1 MCHAFLHTCIIV
13 FLPNL
18 NETGSSTL
26 KWLAFYTCLTFSPSW
41 INEGFSLNKEIMWEK
56 IAMRRRDTCST
67 SGLKLPQARFFFF
80 LLPSSLC
87 RREIERRGERRRP
100 QVTFLD
106 YQLNAWGEWER
117 KKEREWRRREVGI
130 GWGKGKGVKK
140 GVMFSFPFVSAWW
153 LQAVDFHLTL
163 LHIVLSLQSVWK
175 LRPQRA
181 EGRGKESK
189 EV

>member
-1 MCHAFLHTCIIV
+1 MKGSHWTKKLCGRKLQWEEELFY
-13 FLPNL
+13 FQLP
-18 NETGSSTL
+18 
-26 KWLAFYTCLTFSPSW
+26 
-41 INEGFSLNKEIMWEK
+41 SLGDQDWNSLRLI
-56 IAMRRRDTCST
+56 
-67 SGLKLPQARFFFF
+67 FFF
-80 LLPSSLC
+80 LPPSLC

>member
-18 NETGSSTL
+18 DETGSSTL
-26 KWLAFYTCLTFSPSW
+26 KWLAFYTCLRSNRYKMQVTSPSW
-41 INEGFSLNKEIMWEK
+41 INEGFSLNEEIMFYFRIE
-56 IAMRRRDTCST
+56 TP
-67 SGLKLPQARFFFF
+67 SGSFFFF
-80 LLPSSLC
+80 LPSSLC

-140 GVMFSFPFVSAWW
+140 GVMFSFPVVSAWW

>member
-1 MCHAFLHTCIIV
+1 MK
-13 FLPNL
+13 
-18 NETGSSTL
+18 GSHWTKKL
-26 KWLAFYTCLTFSPSW
+26 CGRKLQWEEEILVLLQDW
-41 INEGFSLNKEIMWEK
+41 NSL
-56 IAMRRRDTCST
+56 R
-67 SGLKLPQARFFFF
+67 LVFFFF
-80 LLPSSLC
+80 LPSSLC

-140 GVMFSFPFVSAWW
+140 GVMFSFPVVSAWW

>member
-18 NETGSSTL
+18 DETGSSTL

-41 INEGFSLNKEIMWEK
+41 INEGFSLNEEIMWEK
-56 IAMRRRDTCST
+56 IAMRRRDTCFT
-67 SGLKLPQARFFFF
+67 SGLKLPQARFFF
-80 LLPSSLC
+80 LPSFLC

-130 GWGKGKGVKK
+130 GWGKGKGVEKRSDVFISFRLCLVAA
-140 GVMFSFPFVSAWW
+140 GSGFSP
-153 LQAVDFHLTL
+153 HLVAHCLVTAKC
-163 LHIVLSLQSVWK
+163 VKTPPTTSWRPREREQGSLS
-175 LRPQRA
+175 
-181 EGRGKESK
+181 
-189 EV
+189 

>member
-1 MCHAFLHTCIIV
+1 MYYCFLTKSWWNRLFNPEVTCILYLFDLFTLMNKWRV
-13 FLPNL
+13 LTERRNYVGENC
-18 NETGSSTL
+18 NEKKRYLFYFRIETPSGS
-26 KWLAFYTCLTFSPSW
+26 
-41 INEGFSLNKEIMWEK
+41 
-56 IAMRRRDTCST
+56 
-67 SGLKLPQARFFFF
+67 FFFF
-80 LLPSSLC
+80 LPSSLC

>member
-1 MCHAFLHTCIIV
+1 MKGSHWTKKLCGRKLQWEEETFVL
-13 FLPNL
+13 LPV
-18 NETGSSTL
+18 
-26 KWLAFYTCLTFSPSW
+26 TFPGW
-41 INEGFSLNKEIMWEK
+41 
-56 IAMRRRDTCST
+56 
-67 SGLKLPQARFFFF
+67 SGLKLPQAHFFF
-80 LLPSSLC
+80 LPPSLC

-140 GVMFSFPFVSAWW
+140 GVMFSFSFVSAWW

>member
-1 MCHAFLHTCIIV
+1 MK
-13 FLPNL
+13 
-18 NETGSSTL
+18 GSHWTKKL
-26 KWLAFYTCLTFSPSW
+26 CGRKLQWEEEILVLLQDW
-41 INEGFSLNKEIMWEK
+41 NSL
-56 IAMRRRDTCST
+56 R
-67 SGLKLPQARFFFF
+67 LVFFFF
-80 LLPSSLC
+80 LPLSLC

>member
-1 MCHAFLHTCIIV
+1 MK
-13 FLPNL
+13 
-18 NETGSSTL
+18 GSHWTKKL
-26 KWLAFYTCLTFSPSW
+26 CGRKLQWEEEILVLLQDW
-41 INEGFSLNKEIMWEK
+41 NSL
-56 IAMRRRDTCST
+56 R
-67 SGLKLPQARFFFF
+67 LVFFFF
-80 LLPSSLC
+80 LPSSLC

-163 LHIVLSLQSVWK
+163 LHIVLSVQSVWK

>member
-1 MCHAFLHTCIIV
+1 MK
-13 FLPNL
+13 
-18 NETGSSTL
+18 GSHWTKKL
-26 KWLAFYTCLTFSPSW
+26 CGRKLQWEEEILVLLQDW
-41 INEGFSLNKEIMWEK
+41 NSL
-56 IAMRRRDTCST
+56 R
-67 SGLKLPQARFFFF
+67 LVFFFF
-80 LLPSSLC
+80 LPSSLC

>member
-1 MCHAFLHTCIIV
+1 MK
-13 FLPNL
+13 
-18 NETGSSTL
+18 GSHWTKKL
-26 KWLAFYTCLTFSPSW
+26 CGRKLQWEEEILVLLQDW
-41 INEGFSLNKEIMWEK
+41 NSL
-56 IAMRRRDTCST
+56 R
-67 SGLKLPQARFFFF
+67 LVFFF
-80 LLPSSLC
+80 LPSSLC

-140 GVMFSFPFVSAWW
+140 GVMFSFPVVSAWW

>member
-1 MCHAFLHTCIIV
+1 MKGAHWTKKLCGRKLQWEE
-13 FLPNL
+13 
-18 NETGSSTL
+18 ETL
-26 KWLAFYTCLTFSPSW
+26 VLLQDW
-41 INEGFSLNKEIMWEK
+41 NSL
-56 IAMRRRDTCST
+56 R
-67 SGLKLPQARFFFF
+67 LVFFFL